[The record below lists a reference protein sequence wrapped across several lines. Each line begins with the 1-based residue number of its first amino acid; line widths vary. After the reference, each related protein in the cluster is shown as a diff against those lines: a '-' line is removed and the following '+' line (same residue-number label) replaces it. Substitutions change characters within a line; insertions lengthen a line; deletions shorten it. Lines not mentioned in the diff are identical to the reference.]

1 MTPRELQRRVG
12 LAIRHRRERLKYS
25 QEDFANAADIHRSY
39 YSSIERGT
47 QNFSLTYLL
56 KIARMLN
63 VPLSTLFS
71 EAETLDMPNAVS
83 EPHRPPRVGRPRG
96 RKSGWRF

>member
-12 LAIRHRRERLKYS
+12 LVIRRHRERLKYS

-39 YSSIERGT
+39 YGNIERGT

-56 KIARMLN
+56 KISRMLN

-71 EAETLDMPNAVS
+71 EAETLDLPSAVS
-83 EPHRPPRVGRPRG
+83 EPHAPPRVGRPPG
-96 RKSGWRF
+96 RKSRWRF

>member
-12 LAIRHRRERLKYS
+12 IVIRRHRERLKYS

-39 YSSIERGT
+39 YSNIERGT

-56 KIARMLN
+56 KISRMLN
-63 VPLSTLFS
+63 VSLSTLFD
-71 EAETLDMPNAVS
+71 EAETLDLPNAIA
-83 EPHRPPRVGRPRG
+83 EPHSPPRVGRPKG

>member
-12 LAIRHRRERLKYS
+12 IAIRRRRERLKFS

-39 YSSIERGT
+39 YSNIERGT

-56 KIARMLN
+56 KISRMLN
-63 VPLSTLFS
+63 VSLSTLFE
-71 EAETLDMPNAVS
+71 EAENVDLPNAVR
-83 EPHRPPRVGRPRG
+83 EPHKPPRVGRPKG